1 MKHDHETFLVGQ
13 AARLDETASGTYSHL
28 FALFSTVSGNHVA
41 ERRVDGFFDN
51 GIKDLAAFLNLDQKR
66 IPLLG
71 EALSSRSE
79 SDA

>member
-1 MKHDHETFLVGQ
+1 LKHDHETLLVGQ
-13 AARLDETASGTYSHL
+13 AARLDETASGTCSHL
-28 FALFSTVSGNHVA
+28 FALFSTVSGNHPTA
-41 ERRVDGFFDN
+41 RWVDGFFDN
-51 GIKDLAAFLNLDQKR
+51 GIKDLAAFLNLSGKR